1 MSWSTIF
8 IRKSNFLT
16 CFLTKHCSQI
26 LEFNPIN
33 HQFEAALPFCLLNIW
48 CSQRRW
54 ICLQNPRN
62 TVVSTPLKNMSSSVG
77 MIIPNIWKVIIN
89 SMVPVT
95 TKQVTVFFPQ
105 NTETRVGGFAYC
117 EASIEGPFVPNGFPK
132 IRGFNRGFPRKP
144 PSHHPPIRLA
154 CAHLHRASVKKRNRI
169 DMNGNCAIWCPQQL
183 WLAYKPNK
191 ESIKYISIYVYDL
204 RCGSTVPFNL
214 EVHSAITA
222 WMAGQARRIIP
233 AALRQWSGACPLQ
246 CRWSLS
252 FAPWAAGIHSYTF
265 WTAGNQRWQW
275 RTSYKWRL

>member
-1 MSWSTIF
+1 MLAA
-8 IRKSNFLT
+8 KVDLLT
-16 CFLTKHCSQI
+16 ESSKHSG
-26 LEFNPIN
+26 FNPSKKYEFVSWDDHSQYMESHYKFHGSSH
-33 HQFEAALPFCLLNIW
+33 HQA
-48 CSQRRW
+48 
-54 ICLQNPRN
+54 
-62 TVVSTPLKNMSSSVG
+62 
-77 MIIPNIWKVIIN
+77 
-89 SMVPVT
+89 
-95 TKQVTVFFPQ
+95 VTVFFPQ

-246 CRWSLS
+246 CRSSLS